1 MTRQAVGLIFQ
12 PQRLH
17 DPFDILLIRIH
28 SSSIGSTILS
38 IHIENR
44 NKIIILE
51 YKPDLSPEDH
61 QRLFFQSEDLLPVH
75 GFFTSPD
82 VGRSKPPSM

>member
-1 MTRQAVGLIFQ
+1 MTRQAVDLIFQ

-17 DPFDILLIRIH
+17 DPFDILLIRMFSVQFDRKHDIF
-28 SSSIGSTILS
+28 

-51 YKPDLSPEDH
+51 YKPDLSSPEDR

-75 GFFTSPD
+75 DYFPRRGT
-82 VGRSKPPSM
+82 V